1 MQNEDFDKPKLK
13 PILEEAYKLVMLIEE
28 KTGNKDVMKKKLEN
42 QKQELIKKKKD
53 MIAWD
58 SVEAQ

>member
-28 KTGNKDVMKKKLEN
+28 KTGKKDVIKKKLE
-42 QKQELIKKKKD
+42 KQ
-53 MIAWD
+53 
-58 SVEAQ
+58 